1 MKEKKEK
8 NEDGQK
14 LTKIIDEV
22 RKNKDML
29 DNLRTKYTQKEDG
42 LGKKKSTIVDL

>member
-1 MKEKKEK
+1 MEKKEK

-14 LTKIIDEV
+14 LTKIIEEV

-29 DNLRTKYTQKEDG
+29 DNLRSKYSIK
-42 LGKKKSTIVDL
+42 